1 MQARRAKS
9 GTGQISQNVQL
20 MKEDVPGMHRN
31 EMRHTAVSSH
41 TEHMPTRDLLLRA
54 VPMLTCYS
62 AAIERREEARHLWMR
77 IPAIRSSFVRMVR
90 EG

>member
-1 MQARRAKS
+1 MQARRAES
-9 GTGQISQNVQL
+9 GRGQISQKVRL
-20 MKEDVPGMHRN
+20 MKEDVPGTHRN
-31 EMRHTAVSSH
+31 EMRHTAVSRQ
-41 TEHMPTRDLLLRA
+41 TEHMPTYDLLLTA

-62 AAIERREEARHLWMR
+62 AAIERREQARHLWMR